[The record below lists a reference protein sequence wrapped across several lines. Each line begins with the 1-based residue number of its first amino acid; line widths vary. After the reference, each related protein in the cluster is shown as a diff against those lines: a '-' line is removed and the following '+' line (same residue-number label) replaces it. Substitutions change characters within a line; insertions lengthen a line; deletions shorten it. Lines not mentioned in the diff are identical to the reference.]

1 MNPIRIN
8 ATPQSNP
15 VRTAKETRHMPF
27 SFIRIL
33 DVGASILIVV
43 LATVTAGATAVLG
56 A

>member
-1 MNPIRIN
+1 M
-8 ATPQSNP
+8 SP
-15 VRTAKETRHMPF
+15 VRLETTRQPEPSHAPKE
-27 SFIRIL
+27 IRPMSSTLFRLL